1 MKYSKHAKQRIT
13 ERGITEKNDS
23 GSHIQTSP
31 NILRL
36 NHGNNRHLQKTQQKT
51 SFSGVLQR
59 KQRNQ
64 NCNNVY
70 NIKPPRN
77 NQQKTQNKNMGENQM
92 KVQYDRESDI
102 LYLKFKDSKITQ
114 TQMLSEDA
122 YIDLDEKGNLIGIE
136 IWKASQN
143 AILPISKD
151 IAEKLKI
158 ILKNPA

>member
-1 MKYSKHAKQRIT
+1 
-13 ERGITEKNDS
+13 
-23 GSHIQTSP
+23 
-31 NILRL
+31 
-36 NHGNNRHLQKTQQKT
+36 
-51 SFSGVLQR
+51 
-59 KQRNQ
+59 
-64 NCNNVY
+64 
-70 NIKPPRN
+70 
-77 NQQKTQNKNMGENQM
+77 M

>member
-1 MKYSKHAKQRIT
+1 
-13 ERGITEKNDS
+13 
-23 GSHIQTSP
+23 
-31 NILRL
+31 
-36 NHGNNRHLQKTQQKT
+36 
-51 SFSGVLQR
+51 
-59 KQRNQ
+59 
-64 NCNNVY
+64 
-70 NIKPPRN
+70 
-77 NQQKTQNKNMGENQM
+77 MGENQM

>member
-1 MKYSKHAKQRIT
+1 
-13 ERGITEKNDS
+13 
-23 GSHIQTSP
+23 
-31 NILRL
+31 
-36 NHGNNRHLQKTQQKT
+36 
-51 SFSGVLQR
+51 
-59 KQRNQ
+59 
-64 NCNNVY
+64 
-70 NIKPPRN
+70 
-77 NQQKTQNKNMGENQM
+77 M

-102 LYLKFKDSKITQ
+102 LYLKFKDSKITE